1 FMDPPTFSNS
11 KRMQDVLDV
20 QRDHVRLI
28 SSSMRLLRKDGL
40 LIFSNNYR
48 KFKLDYEL
56 LASYDVVEI
65 TARTI
70 DPDFKR
76 TTNIHKCFEIRHK
89 A

>member
-1 FMDPPTFSNS
+1 M
-11 KRMQDVLDV
+11 
-20 QRDHVRLI
+20 I
-28 SSSMRLLRKDGL
+28 SSSMRLLRHDGL

-56 LASYDVVEI
+56 LGAFDIVEI

-76 TTNIHKCFEIRHK
+76 NTRIHKCYEIRHK
-89 A
+89 N